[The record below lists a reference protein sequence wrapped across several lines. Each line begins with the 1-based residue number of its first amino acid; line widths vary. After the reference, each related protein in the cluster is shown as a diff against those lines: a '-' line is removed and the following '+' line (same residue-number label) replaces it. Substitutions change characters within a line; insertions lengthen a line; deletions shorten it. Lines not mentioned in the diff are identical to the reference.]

1 MCIPVVILLGKL
13 RLRPFTFY
21 LKLGPQIVKA
31 KNNFNRILLLASD
44 EKEKKR
50 RRRRRKGHYCWAASR
65 IRSSGPSL
73 N

>member
-21 LKLGPQIVKA
+21 LKLRPQIVKA

-44 EKEKKR
+44 EKGKKKEEK
-50 RRRRRKGHYCWAASR
+50 
-65 IRSSGPSL
+65 RSLLLGGYQDQDHP
-73 N
+73 

>member
-21 LKLGPQIVKA
+21 LKLRPQIVKA

-44 EKEKKR
+44 EKGKKKGGEKVITAGR
-50 RRRRRKGHYCWAASR
+50 LSG
-65 IRSSGPSL
+65 SGPSL